1 MAGCGNGSGSGRATL
16 TIYVSLPLHGERA
29 AEGRAAAEGARL
41 ALAQAGGRVGSFRVR
56 AVYLDD
62 TGGGTRWDQ
71 VASAA
76 NARRAAQDSTSIGFV
91 GDIDSGATRV
101 SLPITNEAEIPQIS
115 PGATALDLTGE
126 RYRPGDRQTFARV
139 VPSATVLERAAARL
153 ARRVGVARDRVA
165 VGAPGST
172 TLPGCHGGGSP
183 RYLISPYREPSRS
196 GQRGRAFDRAYRA
209 RFGHDPRPA
218 SAYGFEAVS
227 LLLSAIRRSGGDGDD
242 RSSVAGRVLATRGR
256 RSAIGKYSIRPSGD
270 TTLEVVTA
278 YSVRGCRLAFSTEV
292 SGRAL

>member
-1 MAGCGNGSGSGRATL
+1 M
-16 TIYVSLPLHGERA
+16 
-29 AEGRAAAEGARL
+29 
-41 ALAQAGGRVGSFRVR
+41 R

-209 RFGHDPRPA
+209 RFGHDPPPA

-227 LLLSAIRRSGGDGDD
+227 LLLSAIRRSGATATIAAP
-242 RSSVAGRVLATRGR
+242 SPAGCSPPAGAGR
-256 RSAIGKYSIRPSGD
+256 RSASTRSGPRA
-270 TTLEVVTA
+270 TPPWRWSPPTR
-278 YSVRGCRLAFSTEV
+278 SRGCRLAFSTEV
-292 SGRAL
+292 SGRAP